1 MTKVGRPREFDRN
14 KALKEAMFLFWKYGY
29 EATSLSQLKASMGNI
44 SSPSFYLAFGSK
56 EELFK
61 EACQYYIDN
70 YATVINP
77 LWDESLSSKDAI
89 EKTLKLSLDMQYDT
103 THPLGCMVTLN
114 TVMARLEENQH
125 VTEPLNEYRFKIHQG
140 FIHCIQRGID
150 SGELVSP
157 IDSNG
162 LATIFDSYLI
172 GISSLARDSIEK
184 KEIESSINQ
193 LLTVLN

>member
-14 KALKEAMFLFWKYGY
+14 KALKEAMFLFWKYAY

-77 LWDESLSSKDAI
+77 LWDESLSSKGAI

-114 TVMARLEENQH
+114 TVMARLEENKH
-125 VTEPLNEYRFKIHQG
+125 VTEILKKSRIKIHQG
-140 FIHCIQRGID
+140 FILCIQRGVD
-150 SGELVSP
+150 SGKLISP

-162 LATIFDSYLI
+162 LATIFDSFLI
-172 GISSLARDSIEK
+172 GVSSLAREDVDKQHIEFGISK
-184 KEIESSINQ
+184 
-193 LLTVLN
+193 LLTLLN